1 MTKPTS
7 LNYQD
12 TCSIP
17 VGVTGEFVLTEGKR
31 WECLIAMFVPRPGAV
46 PDLVRSGLGR
56 EWESKNLKPHLTI
69 NNYP

>member
-1 MTKPTS
+1 M
-7 LNYQD
+7 
-12 TCSIP
+12 
-17 VGVTGEFVLTEGKR
+17 G
-31 WECLIAMFVPRPGAV
+31 MFDSHVVPRPGAV